1 MLQLLRLGKLQ
12 CKRLRRGLIAATF
25 RIDTER
31 PHLVFHLAQDLVGR
45 GRSLD
50 ADILHVPELFSQVF
64 LDCLDEQMQVTDV
77 PTAFFVAASASGWV
91 DAALGIRARSLLHL
105 LILLAHAFLERFLLA
120 LVVSRATH
128 PCSL

>member
-12 CKRLRRGLIAATF
+12 CKRLRRSLIAATF

-77 PTAFFVAASASGWV
+77 PTAFFVAASACSGV
-91 DAALGIRARSLLHL
+91 DPAFGVRACSLLHL
-105 LILLAHAFLERFLLA
+105 LVLLAHALFQGLL
-120 LVVSRATH
+120 LPLIV
-128 PCSL
+128 C